1 MLHSRLPAAT
11 IGVVV
16 LVVALSG
23 CSKAASV
30 SAPPAVREDVP
41 VTVKLV
47 SESVFVEYGE
57 YYGRTEPSEGAVLIA
72 PAGGRVESI
81 RVSEGDTV
89 RSGESLGG
97 IALERAQAIYDAAV
111 LNERIA
117 KDSYLRQ
124 KDFLA
129 SGTVARIAVDQAE
142 LAWRS
147 AKSALLD
154 AEITLKGAKAESPL
168 DGIVLSR
175 KIELHEE
182 LQPGSPTFSVG
193 NISKLLIKIGI
204 PEADIGGV
212 RVGSPT
218 QVTFAAYPGETWK
231 GEIASIDREPSSRT
245 LTFTAAVSLAN
256 PDLKLLPGVTA
267 KVVVPRRTV
276 EAAIVV
282 PTEALIASDGGSYA
296 LVAKQEEGRWV
307 ARRVS
312 VERGASNLDS
322 TLILSGLAAGDR
334 LILEGN
340 HLAQDGSAVTF
351 EGRLALAEENVQE

>member
-1 MLHSRLPAAT
+1 MSNSRLMAAAV
-11 IGVVV
+11 GAVVF
-16 LVVALSG
+16 VVALSG
-23 CSKAASV
+23 CSKPPVV
-30 SAPPAVREDVP
+30 SAPPSVRADVP

-57 YYGRTEPSEGAVLIA
+57 YYGRTEPSEGAVLVA
-72 PAGGRVESI
+72 PAGGRVEAI
-81 RVSEGDTV
+81 RVAEGDSV
-89 RSGESLGG
+89 RAGQSLGE

-154 AEITLKGAKAESPL
+154 AETMLKGARAESPL
-168 DGIVLSR
+168 SGIVLSR
-175 KIELHEE
+175 KIDLHEE
-182 LQPGSPTFSVG
+182 LQAGSPTFSVG
-193 NISKLLIKIGI
+193 DISKLIIKIGI

-231 GEIASIDREPSSRT
+231 GEIARIDREPSSRT

-256 PDLKLLPGVTA
+256 PNLKLLPGVTA
-267 KVVVPRRTV
+267 KVVVPRRAV

-282 PTEALIASDGGSYA
+282 PTEALIASDEGSYA
-296 LVAKQEEGRWV
+296 MVAREEDGRWM
-307 ARRVS
+307 ARKVP
-312 VERGASNLDS
+312 VERGPSNQDS
-322 TLILSGLAAGDR
+322 TLILSGIAAGDR
-334 LILEGN
+334 LIMDGN
-340 HLAQDGSAVTF
+340 HLAQEGAAVTF
-351 EGRLALAEENVQE
+351 EERLALADKNVQE

>member
-1 MLHSRLPAAT
+1 MLNSRLQAAT
-11 IGVVV
+11 IGVAA

-23 CSKAASV
+23 CSKTNEV
-30 SAPPAVREDVP
+30 STTPLLREDVP
-41 VTVKLV
+41 VTVKVV

-72 PAGGRVESI
+72 PAGGRVDSI
-81 RVSEGDTV
+81 RVSEGDAV
-89 RSGESLGG
+89 RAGESLGA

-154 AEITLKGAKAESPL
+154 AENMLKGAKAESPL

-182 LQPGSPTFSVG
+182 LLPGGPTFSVG
-193 NISKLLIKIGI
+193 DISKLLIKIGI
-204 PEADIGGV
+204 PESDIGGV

-231 GEIASIDREPSSRT
+231 GEIARIDREPSSRT

-256 PDLKLLPGVTA
+256 PGLKLLPGVTA
-267 KVVVPRRTV
+267 KVVVPRRKV
-276 EAAIVV
+276 EAALVV
-282 PTEALIASDGGSYA
+282 PTEAIIAADAGSYVM
-296 LVAKQEEGRWV
+296 VAREEEGRWV
-307 ARRVS
+307 ARKVP

-322 TLILSGLAAGDR
+322 TLIVSGLVAGDR

-340 HLAQDGSAVTF
+340 HLAEDGSAVTF
-351 EGRLALAEENVQE
+351 EERLALAKKVTQE